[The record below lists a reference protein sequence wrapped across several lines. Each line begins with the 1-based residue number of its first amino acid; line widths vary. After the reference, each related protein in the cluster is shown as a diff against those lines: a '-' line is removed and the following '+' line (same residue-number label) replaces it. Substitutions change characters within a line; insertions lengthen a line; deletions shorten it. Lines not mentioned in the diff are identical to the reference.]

1 MTVLLERVDLD
12 VTVFRFEPSG
22 DPLPA
27 RPSSTSTHAFGL
39 PAAVE
44 LARVNEIARS
54 EGAACVTQVKVRLGA
69 LVPCS
74 ADHLR
79 EHFIEAARGTVA
91 EGADLVVEVQAD
103 SVAPHAYEAVLD
115 SLDIEVE
122 S

>member
-1 MTVLLERVDLD
+1 MTHELSLL
-12 VTVFRFEPSG
+12 
-22 DPLPA
+22 
-27 RPSSTSTHAFGL
+27 SS
-39 PAAVE
+39 V

-74 ADHLR
+74 AEHLR
-79 EHFIEAARGTVA
+79 EHFTEFARGTVA
-91 EGADLVVEVQAD
+91 EGADLVVEVQTD
-103 SVAPHAYEAVLD
+103 SVAPHADEVILD